1 MRTRTFTA
9 LLVLVLTLGLTFVP
23 NIFAAK
29 AQGFLS
35 VQGTRIVDSSGRPVL
50 LRGVNY
56 PGYESGSADSKLHT
70 ESAYEM
76 FARSGF
82 NVVRLPISWGNLEP
96 YPGAFYESYLTRY
109 VDRDIR
115 WAKKYGIYIILDM
128 HQFNW
133 ASRFGGNGVPDWAVT
148 QFPPTQNGMLQAVS
162 EFWNNTALQDHLTN
176 VWTKVALRYAK
187 EPTVAGY
194 DILNEPWIYNSV
206 IPNLNASHVDSF
218 YVKVIESI
226 RAVDSNHSIFLEP
239 ANVHAN
245 SFPLKDKIVWSPH
258 FYPLSFAPHY
268 HPLNIT
274 VLRADLDAK
283 YKTFVI
289 EMGSPMWIGEFGA
302 FMQDASSEQWL
313 RDAVALFNEYQVGW
327 AWWAYSR
334 SRGGLTF
341 TNLMKAF
348 DLSMTR
354 SFSTNVSSQ
363 PVRES
368 KLNSR
373 IAQLNSSTTDQ
384 PTPIVPWNAYNA
396 LLLSIALIATSVIA
410 SSPALRRCSAI
421 YQPRMKPAV
430 SDF

>member
-9 LLVLVLTLGLTFVP
+9 LLVLILTLGLTFVP

-35 VQGTRIVDSSGRPVL
+35 VQGTQIIDSTGRPVL

-56 PGYESGSADSKLHT
+56 PGYQSGGADSRLHS
-70 ESAYEM
+70 ESAYEI

-96 YPGAFYESYLTRY
+96 FPGAFYESYLSRY

-115 WAKKYGIYIILDM
+115 WAKKYGLYIILDM

-148 QFPPTQNGMLQAVS
+148 QFPPTQIGMLQAVS
-162 EFWNNTALQDHLTN
+162 EFWNNSVLQDHLTN

-187 EPTVAGY
+187 EPTIAGY

-226 RAVDSNHSIFLEP
+226 RTVDSNHTIFLEP
-239 ANVHAN
+239 ANLHTN

-274 VLRADLDAK
+274 VLRADLDAM
-283 YKTFVI
+283 YKRFVL

-334 SRGGLTF
+334 TRGGLTF
-341 TNLMKAF
+341 TNLVKAF
-348 DLSMTR
+348 DLSTTGNA
-354 SFSTNVSSQ
+354 STNASSQ
-363 PVRES
+363 PMRES
-368 KLNSR
+368 KLNSH
-373 IAQLNSSTTDQ
+373 IAQLNSSTSDQ
-384 PTPIVPWNAYNA
+384 PVLVVLWNAYNA
-396 LLLSIALIATSVIA
+396 LLLSIALIAIPVIA
-410 SSPALRRCSAI
+410 SSPALRRRNAI
-421 YQPRMKPAV
+421 Q
-430 SDF
+430 

>member
-29 AQGFLS
+29 TQGFLS
-35 VQGTRIVDSSGRPVL
+35 VQGTQIVDSDGRPVL

-56 PGYESGSADSKLHT
+56 PGYDSGNPRLHS
-70 ESAYEM
+70 EAAYET

-96 YPGAFYESYLTRY
+96 YPGMFYESYLTRY

-115 WAKKYGIYIILDM
+115 WAKKYGLYIILDM

-133 ASRFGGNGVPDWAVT
+133 AAKFGGNGAPDWTVN
-148 QFPPTQNGMLQAVS
+148 QYPPTQTGMLQAVS

-194 DILNEPWIYNSV
+194 DILNEPWIYSSV

-218 YVKVIESI
+218 YLKAIESI
-226 RAVDSNHSIFLEP
+226 RAVDSNHIIFLEP
-239 ANVHAN
+239 ANMHAN
-245 SFPLKDKIVWSPH
+245 SFPMKDKIVWSPH

-268 HPLNIT
+268 DPLNIT
-274 VLRADLDAK
+274 VLSADLDAK
-283 YKTFVI
+283 YERFVL

-302 FMQDASSEQWL
+302 FMKDATSEQWL

-334 SRGGLTF
+334 TRGSTF
-341 TNLMKAF
+341 TNLVKAF
-348 DLSMTR
+348 DLSVTR
-354 SFSTNVSSQ
+354 NSSTDVSSQ

-368 KLNSR
+368 KLNSPL
-373 IAQLNSSTTDQ
+373 AQLNSSTSDQ
-384 PTPIVPWNAYNA
+384 PAPVVPSNAYNIIFF
-396 LLLSIALIATSVIA
+396 SIALFAVSLIV
-410 SSPALRRCSAI
+410 SSSALRRCNAI
-421 YQPRMKPAV
+421 QKPTKKTK
-430 SDF
+430 

>member
-9 LLVLVLTLGLTFVP
+9 LLVLVVTLGLTFVP

-35 VQGTRIVDSSGRPVL
+35 VQGTQIIDSTGRPVL

-56 PGYESGSADSKLHT
+56 PGYDSGDPKLHS
-70 ESAYEM
+70 ESAYDM

-96 YPGAFYESYLTRY
+96 YPGMFYGSYLTRY

-115 WAKKYGIYIILDM
+115 WAKKYGLYIILDM

-133 ASRFGGNGVPDWAVT
+133 ASRFGGNGVPDWTVN
-148 QFPPTQNGMLQAVS
+148 QYPPTQNGMLQAVS
-162 EFWNNTALQDHLTN
+162 EFWNNTALQDHLTK
-176 VWTKVALRYAK
+176 VWTKVALKYAK

-206 IPNLNASHVDSF
+206 IPNLNVSHVDSF

-226 RAVDSNHSIFLEP
+226 RTVDSNHIIFLEP
-239 ANVHAN
+239 ANSHTN

-268 HPLNIT
+268 DPLNIT

-283 YKTFVI
+283 YERFVL

-302 FMQDASSEQWL
+302 FTHDASSEQWL
-313 RDAVALFNEYQVGW
+313 RDAVALFNKYQIGW

-334 SRGGLTF
+334 TEGRLTF

-348 DLSMTR
+348 DLSMTLN
-354 SFSTNVSSQ
+354 SPTNVSSQ
-363 PVRES
+363 PMRES

-373 IAQLNSSTTDQ
+373 LAQLNSGASDQ
-384 PTPIVPWNAYNA
+384 PAPLGPWNAYNA
-396 LLLSIALIATSVIA
+396 LLLSIALIATSVIL
-410 SSPALRRCSAI
+410 SSPALRRHGAI
-421 YQPRMKPAV
+421 
-430 SDF
+430 

>member
-9 LLVLVLTLGLTFVP
+9 LLVLILTLGLTFVP
-23 NIFAAK
+23 SIFAAK

-56 PGYESGSADSKLHT
+56 PGYESGSADPKLHT

-96 YPGAFYESYLTRY
+96 YPGMFYESYLARY

-133 ASRFGGNGVPDWAVT
+133 AAKFGGNGVPDWTAT
-148 QFPPTQNGMLQAVS
+148 QFQPTQTGMLQAVS

-176 VWTKVALRYAK
+176 VWTKVAQRYAK

-194 DILNEPWIYNSV
+194 DLLNEPWVYNSI
-206 IPNLNASHVDSF
+206 IPNLDASHVDSF

-226 RAVDSNHSIFLEP
+226 RTVDSNHIIFLEP
-239 ANVHAN
+239 ANMHTDA
-245 SFPLKDKIVWSPH
+245 FPLKKNIVWSPH
-258 FYPLSFAPHY
+258 LYTLSFAQRY
-268 HPLNIT
+268 YLSNVT
-274 VLRADLDAK
+274 VLEADIAAK
-283 YKTFVI
+283 YEKFVV

-313 RDAVALFNEYQVGW
+313 RDAVALFNKYEVGW

-334 SRGGLTF
+334 TGERLTF
-341 TNLMKAF
+341 AFLMKAF
-348 DLSMTR
+348 GLSITHN
-354 SFSTNVSSQ
+354 SSTDVSSQ
-363 PVRES
+363 PMRES
-368 KLNSR
+368 KLNS
-373 IAQLNSSTTDQ
+373 ILAQLNSSTSDQ
-384 PTPIVPWNAYNA
+384 PAPVVSGNAYNA
-396 LLLSIALIATSVIA
+396 LFLSIALIAASLIV

-421 YQPRMKPAV
+421 KNHE
-430 SDF
+430 